1 MDGRVICPHCSTW
14 NIAGVDTCAQCNQS
28 LADVQLTRKP
38 QSRVEENLLRDRLQA
53 LGPVPP
59 VVVGP
64 DTPVCEVLDRLVT
77 EKIGCVLVMEN
88 EQLLG
93 IFSERDAL
101 LKLNADTA
109 QLADRPVSE
118 FMTPSVETLEFD
130 DSIVFALHKM
140 DLGGFRHI
148 PLYRDGNVAG
158 IVSVRDFL
166 RYLVDDLIATT

>member
-1 MDGRVICPHCSTW
+1 MDGRVICPHCSAW
-14 NIAGVDTCAQCNQS
+14 NIAGVDTCAQCHQS
-28 LADVQLTRKP
+28 LADAAIARRPL
-38 QSRVEENLLRDRLQA
+38 SRVEENLFRDRLQA

-59 VVVGP
+59 VVVAP
-64 DTPVCEVLDRLVT
+64 DTPVGEVLDRLVAQQ
-77 EKIGCVLVMEN
+77 IGCVLVME
-88 EQLLG
+88 EDQLRG

-101 LKLNADTA
+101 LKINADA
-109 QLADRPVSE
+109 ADLADRPVSE

-148 PLYRDGNVAG
+148 PLYRDGQVAG

-166 RYLVDDLIATT
+166 RYIVDDLVATT